1 LGGYVGERGVD
12 ARPAAIDGVNVT
24 HSVTAEFNSAR
35 LFPDFLWLAANC
47 SGEGEKLISG
57 EEVLGIWSMCVTE
70 TEKFF
75 PCGTRLASAAWRQ
88 AIRLLDSNSPEQSYR
103 LLKE

>member
-1 LGGYVGERGVD
+1 LCVETHEGEFYIGTVGHIGGGLY
-12 ARPAAIDGVNVT
+12 
-24 HSVTAEFNSAR
+24 
-35 LFPDFLWLAANC
+35 

-75 PCGTRLASAAWRQ
+75 PCGTNEALFFSATKTPRALRGH
-88 AIRLLDSNSPEQSYR
+88 
-103 LLKE
+103 